1 MMQQD
6 FVIVFRKNTNFI
18 YVMHCLM
25 FHLFTEAIKKTD

>member
-6 FVIVFRKNTNFI
+6 FVIIFPQKYKFL